1 MRTKTIKNRHRRP
14 SSTVPAPQPTVRTPA
29 PQPAAGASQ
38 EVWVKRGAILLLIA
52 MVAVLGWMKVAWRD
66 TPLQVTGTGAGAQ
79 PKVSRNVGFVTPA
92 QQQYLDAAARGA
104 GKTYTAAEWSSLRAR
119 LKGHEPAPASPV
131 DEQAAAASSSVAP
144 VPSPVAEVTPDLP
157 GYKIA
162 INGSSSD
169 QLVDSIN
176 QITAALPDRDARVFQ
191 KSVRM
196 LIVGSLPIQQMIAA
210 HVQPSQITEP
220 MLLDAARSKL
230 NGMKAM
236 DVINAADRLHET
248 LVQESQNHTGPFA
261 ATAAQGP
268 TTWGN

>member
-1 MRTKTIKNRHRRP
+1 MRTKNIKNRYRRP
-14 SSTVPAPQPTVRTPA
+14 STTVPAPRPT
-29 PQPAAGASQ
+29 ASVTGSPTATDARQ
-38 EVWVKRGAILLLIA
+38 DAWVKRGAILLLIA
-52 MVAVLGWMKVAWRD
+52 MVGVLGWMKVAWRD
-66 TPLQVTGTGAGAQ
+66 TPFEVTGAAAGTH

-92 QQQYLDAAARGA
+92 QQQYLNAAASGA
-104 GKTYTAAEWSSLRAR
+104 GKTYTAAEWSSLRDR
-119 LKGHEPAPASPV
+119 LKGHEPATAPPPE
-131 DEQAAAASSSVAP
+131 EQAADTLSTVAP
-144 VPSPVAEVTPDLP
+144 VPAPVPKVTPDLP

-169 QLVDSIN
+169 TLVDSIN

-230 NGMKAM
+230 SGMKAM

-261 ATAAQGP
+261 GTATQGP
-268 TTWGN
+268 TPWGN